1 MIKIILKLKMIRVL
15 VREVSDRMKLTAKEV
30 FNIPNILC
38 YIRFLLVPC
47 FAISYLKADK
57 PGDYYLAASFLLIAG
72 ITDLLDGFIARKF
85 NQITELGKAIDPI
98 ADKLTQTA
106 ILLCTMFH
114 VKGMFLLVILFAV
127 KECTMGV
134 CGYLLLKRNKKL
146 DGAMWFGKVSTAVF
160 YATMLVLI
168 AFPNLNVVWIN
179 LLMII
184 TGAFLALSFI
194 LYIPVFAKMFHES

>member
-1 MIKIILKLKMIRVL
+1 
-15 VREVSDRMKLTAKEV
+15 MKVTAKEV

-47 FAISYLKADK
+47 FAISYLKADI
-57 PGDYYLAASFLLIAG
+57 PRDYYLAASFLLIAG
-72 ITDLLDGFIARKF
+72 ITDLLDGYIARKF
-85 NQITELGKAIDPI
+85 NQVTELGKVIDPI

-114 VKGMFLLVILFAV
+114 VKGMYLLVILFAV

-160 YATMLVLI
+160 YVTMLILI
-168 AFPNLNVVWIN
+168 AFPSLNIVWIN

-194 LYIPVFAKMFHES
+194 LYIPIFTKMFRES